1 MSIMFNTKNLL
12 LPCVFIIGVVLS
24 GCESTL
30 VKSEESIAKHP
41 EWDAQ
46 TVAYIREGM
55 LITGM
60 TKEQV
65 TAAWGK
71 HCDTCPGT
79 KKSDQ
84 GDTWV
89 YPTQIVFFDKQGKM
103 TKYVKK

>member
-1 MSIMFNTKNLL
+1 MSIMFNTKNFLF
-12 LPCVFIIGVVLS
+12 PCVFIIAVVLS

-41 EWDAQ
+41 EWDTQ

-55 LITGM
+55 LIPGM

-71 HCDTCPGT
+71 HCEKCPGSR
-79 KKSDQ
+79 KS
-84 GDTWV
+84 
-89 YPTQIVFFDKQGKM
+89 YN
-103 TKYVKK
+103 

>member
-1 MSIMFNTKNLL
+1 M
-12 LPCVFIIGVVLS
+12 GVVLS

-55 LITGM
+55 LIPGM
-60 TKEQV
+60 TKDQV

-71 HCDTCPGT
+71 HCETCPGS
-79 KKSDQ
+79 KQSEQ
-84 GDTWV
+84 GESWV
-89 YPTQIVFFDKQGKM
+89 YPTQIVFFDKMGKM
-103 TKYVKK
+103 IKYIKK